1 MVLHSLK
8 IERLKC
14 PGVGIPRL
22 FEKLRGLFWLSRPVN
37 VCIAFF
43 SVFVAVLICGT
54 LESMD
59 KVWLACLTAAFMTAA
74 ANAVNDYFDLDI
86 DRINRPNRP
95 IPSGVV
101 TSFEALVFSALFFV
115 LGVACGFLINRA
127 TFCTAAVF
135 SLLLILYSAK
145 FKRMV
150 LVGNMVVSLAT
161 AFAFIYGGFAV
172 GSVRQAIFPAVFAFL
187 MHFGR
192 EIIKDMED
200 LEGDRRNGAFTLP
213 VRHGLKPAQALVTG
227 LFMVLIAVTIAPFLT
242 RLYGIWYLLIVAV
255 VDAVLVVVMIEMW
268 RNPARAN
275 LGRLSA
281 ALKADMVIGLLAI
294 YAGRW

>member
-1 MVLHSLK
+1 M
-8 IERLKC
+8 
-14 PGVGIPRL
+14 
-22 FEKLRGLFWLSRPVN
+22 
-37 VCIAFF
+37 

-54 LESMD
+54 LEPMD
-59 KVWLACLTAAFMTAA
+59 KVWLACLTAAFITAA

-86 DRINRPNRP
+86 DRINRPDRP
-95 IPSGVV
+95 IPSGAI

-115 LGVACGFLINRA
+115 FGVMCGFLINRA
-127 TFCTAAVF
+127 TFYSAAVF

-150 LVGNMVVSLAT
+150 LVGNIVVSLAT
-161 AFAFIYGGFAV
+161 AFAFVYGGLAV

-200 LEGDRRNGAFTLP
+200 LEGDRRSGALTLP

-227 LFMVLIAVTIAPFLT
+227 LFIVLIAVTITPYLL
-242 RLYGIWYLLIVAV
+242 RLYGIWYLLIVAL
-255 VDAVLVVVMIEMW
+255 VDSVLVLVIVEMW
-268 RNPARAN
+268 RDASRVS
-275 LGRLSA
+275 LGRLST
-281 ALKADMVIGLLAI
+281 ALKVDMVIGLLAI